1 MQAPGIAIGITG
13 GIACGKSTVGGI
25 LEAAGLQVLDT
36 DRVAHAL
43 MVAGSE
49 VHLQVVEV
57 FGEEILDAG
66 GEVDRKKLGA
76 IVFRE
81 PDRLAELNRIVHP
94 AVSQVWRRWL
104 AERIGV
110 GEDVAVMIP
119 LLFEVG
125 ADEGWDAILVV
136 VSPEDQV
143 LVRLAARGLSEAEAR
158 SRIASQMPPDEKMK
172 RTNFVIENDGSMID
186 LERNTLRIWQAIQ
199 RERRV
204 HS

>member
-25 LEAAGLQVLDT
+25 LEAAGLKVLDT

-158 SRIASQMPPDEKMK
+158 SRIASQMPQDEKMK

>member
-1 MQAPGIAIGITG
+1 MLAPGIAIGITG
-13 GIACGKSTVGGI
+13 GIACGKSAVGGI

-43 MVAGSE
+43 MVAGSG
-49 VHLQVVEV
+49 VHRQVVEL

-66 GEVDRKKLGA
+66 GEIDRKKLGA

-94 AVSQVWRRWL
+94 AVGQAWRIWL
-104 AERIGV
+104 AERV
-110 GEDVAVMIP
+110 SAGEDVAVMIP

-136 VSPEDQV
+136 VAPEDQV
-143 LVRLAARGLSEAEAR
+143 LARLAARGLSEAEAR
-158 SRIASQMPPDEKMK
+158 LRIASQMPLDEKMK
-172 RTNFVIENDGSMID
+172 RTNFVIENDESMID
-186 LERNTLRIWQAIQ
+186 LERKTLQTWQAIQ

>member
-1 MQAPGIAIGITG
+1 MQTPGIAIGITG
-13 GIACGKSTVGGI
+13 GSACGKSTVGGI
-25 LEAAGLQVLDT
+25 LVAAGLQVLDT

-43 MVAGSE
+43 MVAGSG
-49 VHLQVVEV
+49 VHQQVVEV

-94 AVSQVWRRWL
+94 AVGQVWRRWL
-104 AERIGV
+104 AERIRA

-136 VSPEDQV
+136 VAPEDQV
-143 LVRLAARGLSEAEAR
+143 LARLAARGLSEAEAR

-186 LERNTLRIWQAIQ
+186 LERNTLRTWQAIQ
-199 RERRV
+199 RKRRV